1 MYYNRTFKIH
11 QIVFRF
17 KPWIRHAYSRK
28 ILMVQLEDQCLLCHK
43 NQWLKVNDL
52 VTLPLK
58 ILRVLYHQIIAII
71 GGPLTYLSSPFE
83 KSSQNEYYIASY
95 RFLGTYFFI
104 HLFEKY
110 RLFKQLL
117 QYFNFYLINRIF
129 VAKVFKGW
137 ETI

>member
-43 NQWLKVNDL
+43 NQWLKVNVL

-58 ILRVLYHQIIAII
+58 ILRVLYHQIMATI
-71 GGPLTYLSSPFE
+71 GEPLIYFSSPFE
-83 KSSQNEYYIASY
+83 RSNQNEYCISSY
-95 RFLGTYFFI
+95 SFLFFGSWGLKFSKEKTIQIEKTIVFILFALWQWLKSSSRRF
-104 HLFEKY
+104 
-110 RLFKQLL
+110 
-117 QYFNFYLINRIF
+117 
-129 VAKVFKGW
+129 
-137 ETI
+137 